1 MGINAY
7 KALAELPIRGQ
18 SFGFYMTQDDSTK
31 PESPSVV
38 LIEDETVFRQL
49 LRRALVKRKGWHNV
63 SDYSDGISGLQ
74 ACLDN
79 PPDLLLVD
87 LHLPGKHGLDIVRE
101 LRPVHP
107 DVRIMVLTG
116 FAEPKLPSQLMS
128 LGVAGFVDK
137 TAPLAYVLQAIDT
150 VMAGGMFFASN
161 VQAESKPA
169 NANSLPPAST
179 QPPSILSARELEV
192 ACLVAAGRSSKEVA
206 SDLDLSTRTVE
217 KHRANI
223 MEKLGVREVASLVR
237 WVIENNLA

>member
-1 MGINAY
+1 MPRIVVIPLRLLMSEDA
-7 KALAELPIRGQ
+7 
-18 SFGFYMTQDDSTK
+18 STK

-49 LRRALVKRKGWHNV
+49 LRRALEKRKGWLNI
-63 SDYSDGISGLQ
+63 SDYPDGISGLQ

-107 DVRIMVLTG
+107 NVRIMVLTG

-161 VQAESKPA
+161 VQAEAKPA
-169 NANSLPPAST
+169 NSSNLPPAST
-179 QPPSILSARELEV
+179 QPPSVLSARELEV
-192 ACLVAAGRSSKEVA
+192 ARLVSAGRSSKEVA